1 MEIRSHTIVY
11 SKNKAKT
18 QRKRESDLQT
28 LSLIH
33 SGLQSAHLG
42 ILEGL
47 IKAVQNCNATK
58 HTAVGRT

>member
-28 LSLIH
+28 RLEELGKLKGFLTAPTLNLSTMH
-33 SGLQSAHLG
+33 
-42 ILEGL
+42 
-47 IKAVQNCNATK
+47 
-58 HTAVGRT
+58 